1 MVTCRTIF
9 FPAGIT
15 TWPWTLTEPWWQT
28 RRPTRQQTT
37 SQTIMQQRWGQ
48 IYFPTNVNL
57 FLYSCSNV
65 NIKTIPEG
73 KHYKRG
79 FTCKINY
86 FTVANVG
93 HHAPR
98 QSYEW
103 RCHRF
108 QMKTISFSKSPDNT
122 LESVHFVPH
131 DVRTDGKVLNKYT
144 MVKIVFF
151 SQAPLATK
159 SSSSFPPQPSLPLF
173 WGALFSCIKTVYL

>member
-1 MVTCRTIF
+1 MF
-9 FPAGIT
+9 FIAGIT

-28 RRPTRQQTT
+28 RRLTRQQTT
-37 SQTIMQQRWGQ
+37 SQTIMLQRWAEF
-48 IYFPTNVNL
+48 YSPPNVTL
-57 FLYSCSNV
+57 FLYFCSNV
-65 NIKTIPEG
+65 KIKTIPEG
-73 KHYKRG
+73 KHDKRG

-131 DVRTDGKVLNKYT
+131 DVRTDGKVVNKYT
-144 MVKIVFF
+144 MVKIPFSAKLHSQLNPVQVF
-151 SQAPLATK
+151 LL
-159 SSSSFPPQPSLPLF
+159 SLLF
-173 WGALFSCIKTVYL
+173 HCSEEHCFHVSRLSICKYNSIY